1 MLFPHL
7 LCIIRLEDLEIADLS
22 NSKGISA
29 ILGREKCPFLY
40 SRKKKKS
47 RHFSEVLNDFTKSY
61 F

>member
-40 SRKKKKS
+40 SRKKKNQGTFLK
-47 RHFSEVLNDFTKSY
+47 F
-61 F
+61 

>member
-40 SRKKKKS
+40 SRKKKIKAL
-47 RHFSEVLNDFTKSY
+47 F
-61 F
+61 